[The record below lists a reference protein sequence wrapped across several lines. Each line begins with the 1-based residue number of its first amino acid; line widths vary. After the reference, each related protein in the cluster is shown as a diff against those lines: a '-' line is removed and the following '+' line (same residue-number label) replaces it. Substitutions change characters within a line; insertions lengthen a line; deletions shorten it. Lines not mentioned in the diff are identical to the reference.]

1 MGKTTIEVSYPG
13 PERFHLPLEKPRV
26 DRASPVLDWLGLDA
40 QRMQREDTGRSWS
53 LSFQMNCCRLS
64 GLEGLEVTGMG
75 PDARPRGHRLPVLI
89 NPFTRDMR
97 RRDEEHLSA
106 WPLSHPETLFLSD
119 PSSFRYILSFLPLST
134 PSPMAPHCH
143 H

>member
-1 MGKTTIEVSYPG
+1 
-13 PERFHLPLEKPRV
+13 
-26 DRASPVLDWLGLDA
+26 
-40 QRMQREDTGRSWS
+40 
-53 LSFQMNCCRLS
+53 
-64 GLEGLEVTGMG
+64 MG

-89 NPFTRDMR
+89 NPFTQDMR

-119 PSSFRYILSFLPLST
+119 PSSFRYILSFLPLT

>member
-1 MGKTTIEVSYPG
+1 MGKTTTEVSYPG

-97 RRDEEHLSA
+97 RRDEE
-106 WPLSHPETLFLSD
+106 EV
-119 PSSFRYILSFLPLST
+119 PSV
-134 PSPMAPHCH
+134 
-143 H
+143 